1 MDSSSIQEFFL
12 LQTELGAFTSKIDE
26 ILTGKRR
33 GIINDKQ
40 SHYVLVN
47 ELKNEHL
54 RLNNEISSLTDKQ
67 NKLKHNLSNN
77 LEALQSQQS
86 KVDDLVAKQQVL
98 VASKQEIAGEIDGL
112 NDNIHLLNEQIT
124 KSSDNLV
131 VQNNQ
136 DSIEIYKFEKFLG
149 LTIYVKSPQLIRFV
163 FNNIDPN
170 NIDKDVWFDLDLSN
184 DRLKVLSSG
193 PEIPSDTVNQLEIEF
208 DSDKNFVKLL
218 KLIRALLKQACLSG

>member
-54 RLNNEISSLTDKQ
+54 RLNNEINSLTDKQ
-67 NKLKHNLSNN
+67 NKLKHNLTNN

-98 VASKQEIAGEIDGL
+98 VASKQEIAGEIDSL
-112 NDNIHLLNEQIT
+112 NDNIQLLNEQIT
-124 KSSDNLV
+124 KSSENLLL
-131 VQNNQ
+131 QNNQ

-193 PEIPSDTVNQLEIEF
+193 PEIPSDTVNQLETEF

-218 KLIRALLKQACLSG
+218 KLIRALLKQACLAG